1 MAVVA
6 PLLGLLDSPRTIMD
20 LVGRLQS
27 DFNYI
32 FPRRSN
38 TNVSLAEPKRSVPT
52 FLFQSNVLVGVPQT
66 GRPFRSTILISVIR
80 DLFFSGNMLFV
91 TQHQDQ
97 FPSRQEPNGDVIW
110 EVPKAMVA
118 LVATAVYLSLFL
130 FVII

>member
-1 MAVVA
+1 M
-6 PLLGLLDSPRTIMD
+6 
-20 LVGRLQS
+20 
-27 DFNYI
+27 
-32 FPRRSN
+32 
-38 TNVSLAEPKRSVPT
+38 SLAEPKRSVPT
-52 FLFQSNVLVGVPQT
+52 FLFQSNVLVSLPQT

-80 DLFFSGNMLFV
+80 DLFFSGNMPFV